1 MFPDGGMFFVRF
13 LIAALAYFVFA
24 RLGTALAIPPDY
36 AAAVWP
42 AAGVALASFLLFS
55 RTVAFA
61 GVMVGAVCANLYTT
75 TSALNEL
82 TSMALMT
89 GVAMGAGATLQ
100 GFFGAWLYRTYLP
113 GRGRWDELSHLVR
126 FCLVVVALG
135 SIVST
140 TIGNITLYV
149 NEFIVTERLAFNW
162 ITWWAGD
169 AIGTLL
175 LTPMV
180 MVLAAPSALYSR
192 DRKIKVMV
200 PILLILAAVF
210 GLFYKSVGFNRER
223 IVSDLEASADE
234 LSQLVNARLTISENK
249 LIAYAALFSASEFV
263 TPEEFAQFSE
273 RVMVRDDAFFGVG
286 WTEVVDDKGRARWE
300 AFYRDRGFENFTF
313 TELAEGGRLIEA
325 SEQEKYYPVLYI
337 YPFEPNRRA
346 FGLNLGA
353 NAERKAALDKAALE
367 HVPVATAPIILAQE
381 TGKKRAILLYMPVFD
396 LEDDAQLVGYSSGVL
411 KVSGILG
418 ESIFQSRQA
427 GLHFNLYDITGGERQ
442 PIYEAGE
449 RAHSN
454 LPLHSYDAYFGT
466 RKYHLQIF
474 PAENYVYGR
483 NDWTSYVILTGGFVI
498 ATLFL
503 VFVLTTTGQIETVQR
518 QVELRTAELSDAV
531 SRANA
536 ASDAKSAFLANMS
549 HELRTPL
556 NAING
561 FLKLVLD
568 TELSPL
574 QKNYLQKADLASVTL
589 LGLINQ
595 TLNYAK
601 IESGNMELEQSSVRI
616 RRIIRKM
623 EALFGHI
630 ADESALDFRIT
641 LANDVPEVLIGD
653 ELRIEQIVLNLLSN
667 AFKFTRE
674 GHIDLSV
681 SYEQAEQKL
690 QVRVTDSG
698 VGIPAD
704 KVEHIFAAFGQ
715 ADASISRRFGGS
727 GLGLSISRRIAIMM
741 EGDILVRSTE
751 GQGSE
756 FLAYMHL
763 PVGEEDVEEK
773 VTPESRGQ
781 LQGKCALIV
790 EDIKVNQ
797 MIVQEFLSKH
807 GVSTLV
813 AENGR
818 EAVDRM
824 AGSPAVDFILMDV
837 QMPIMDGYTATR
849 EIRKLMPDI
858 PIIGMTANAMDD
870 DKMACLAAGMN
881 DHIAKPI
888 DPESLIRCV
897 QEAVSRCG

>member
-1 MFPDGGMFFVRF
+1 MFFVRIF
-13 LIAALAYFVFA
+13 IAALAYFVFA

-55 RTVAFA
+55 RTVAFV
-61 GVMVGAVCANLYTT
+61 GVMAGAVFANLYTT

-82 TSMALMT
+82 SMT
-89 GVAMGAGATLQ
+89 TFVSGVAMGAGATLQ
-100 GFFGAWLYRTYLP
+100 GLFGAWLYRTYLP
-113 GRGRWDELSHLVR
+113 GRSRWDELPHLIR
-126 FCLVVVALG
+126 FCFVVVALG
-135 SIVST
+135 SVVST

-169 AIGTLL
+169 AIGALL
-175 LTPMV
+175 VTPV
-180 MVLAAPSALYSR
+180 IMVLAAPEKIYSR

-223 IVSDLEASADE
+223 IVSDLQAAADE
-234 LSQLVNARLTISENK
+234 LSQLVDARLTISENK

-263 TPEEFAQFSE
+263 TPEEFARFSE
-273 RVMVRDDAFFGVG
+273 RVMSRDDAFFGVG
-286 WTEVVDDKGRARWE
+286 WTEVVDNSGRARWE
-300 AFYRDRGFENFTF
+300 TFYRERGFDGFTF

-325 SEQEKYYPVLYI
+325 SDQETYYPVLYI
-337 YPFEPNRRA
+337 YPFERNRRA

-353 NAERKAALDKAALE
+353 NAERKTALDKAAIE
-367 HVPVATAPIILAQE
+367 HVPVATAPIVLAQE

-396 LEDDAQLVGYSSGVL
+396 LEDDEALVGYSSGVL

-418 ESIFQSRQA
+418 ESVFQSRQA
-427 GLHFNLYDITGGERQ
+427 GLYFNLYDVTDGERLT
-442 PIYEAGE
+442 IYEASE
-449 RAHSN
+449 QAHSN
-454 LPLHSYDAYFGT
+454 LPMHSYDAYFGT
-466 RKYHLQIF
+466 RKYHLEIF

-503 VFVLTTTGQIETVQR
+503 VFVLTTTGQIETVRR

-568 TELSPL
+568 TALTPV

-601 IESGNMELEQSSVRI
+601 IESGNMELEQSTVRM
-616 RRIIRKM
+616 RRIARKM

-630 ADESALDFRIT
+630 ADESALDFRIK

-653 ELRIEQIVLNLLSN
+653 ELRIEQITLNLLSN

-674 GHIDLSV
+674 GHIDLNI
-681 SYEQAEQKL
+681 SYEVDDEKL
-690 QVRVTDSG
+690 QIRVTDSG

-704 KVEHIFAAFGQ
+704 KMEHIFAAFGQ
-715 ADASISRRFGGS
+715 ADASISRRYGGS

-741 EGDILVRSTE
+741 KGDILVRSTE

-756 FLAYMHL
+756 FLAYLHL
-763 PVGEEDVEEK
+763 PVGDAAADDVGA
-773 VTPESRGQ
+773 PESCGQ

-807 GVSTLV
+807 GISTLV

-818 EAVDRM
+818 EAVDQM
-824 AGSPAVDFILMDV
+824 AARPAVDFILMDV
-837 QMPIMDGYTATR
+837 QMPVMDGYAATR
-849 EIRKLMPDI
+849 EIRKLMPEI

-888 DPESLIRCV
+888 DPENLIRCV
-897 QEAVSRCG
+897 QDAVSKCG